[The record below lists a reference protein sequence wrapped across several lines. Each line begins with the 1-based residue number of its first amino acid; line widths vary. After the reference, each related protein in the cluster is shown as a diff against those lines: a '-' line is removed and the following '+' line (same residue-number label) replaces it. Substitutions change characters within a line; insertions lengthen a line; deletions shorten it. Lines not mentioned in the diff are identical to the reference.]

1 MVFWDTTPLCMVGK
15 YGCFRWRCCLHIQVN
30 LVSWRWWQHFHVK
43 RWHQVTKPLTTMS
56 HKTVNLLILLYLHFK
71 DNSSESSKIVFITS
85 NKTTLFY
92 AFFACFVSETTK
104 QIWMKVCTKGT
115 QAFDPMS
122 VKFSP
127 TLGNAQTEIIEFLQ
141 TADSATNSYIT

>member
-1 MVFWDTTPLCMVGK
+1 
-15 YGCFRWRCCLHIQVN
+15 
-30 LVSWRWWQHFHVK
+30 
-43 RWHQVTKPLTTMS
+43 
-56 HKTVNLLILLYLHFK
+56 
-71 DNSSESSKIVFITS
+71 
-85 NKTTLFY
+85 
-92 AFFACFVSETTK
+92 
-104 QIWMKVCTKGT
+104 MKVCTKGT